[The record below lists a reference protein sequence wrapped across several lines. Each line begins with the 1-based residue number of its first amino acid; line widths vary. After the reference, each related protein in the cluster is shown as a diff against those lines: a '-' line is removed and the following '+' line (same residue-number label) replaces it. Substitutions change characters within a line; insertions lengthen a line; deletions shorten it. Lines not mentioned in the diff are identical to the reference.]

1 VDFENK
7 TMKDFAAFVSGLP
20 EQQGDSRAEEDLKKA
35 LEEATGQ
42 QVEGVSICWDYH
54 DNEEL
59 VQKCLARELRHQE
72 GMWSPHQEEGAT
84 GPQEGGSEESSFR
97 KRLNDFE
104 LSIFHEEDE
113 HSSIEA
119 EAEIVE
125 VLKTMTS
132 TDHAIAI
139 FETEEARDE
148 AVKFA
153 ESGGIIFQGQT
164 LELEAAHCEPDTIYW
179 QNFGHTSLSLQIFR
193 LIQGF
198 GWILLALLVWTVA
211 FYLPYAWSVYSFNYA
226 NGQQPGAAYG
236 LTFTMVVVA
245 GNAIMYE
252 VCARVSDFVGYK
264 FRDSRETT
272 YMILYTIA
280 CTFNVLLD
288 FVMTYITAYKVIKGL
303 EFRTYFGIPIE
314 HVSSFVDRFES
325 YAMQRMLAENSFSYL
340 FPSTCLIPFFLEPII
355 TIYVP
360 LKLGQIIVRCHPEIK
375 GQEAEQWLLGPVM
388 EMGRYADLILNLI
401 LACVIFFFPGGYTH
415 TLFFGMAFSHVYI
428 YLFDQYRVL
437 RSVPQCTFANIE
449 VDWWSQVMLIPVCG
463 MVLMCCV
470 FKANRQGYGYYF
482 EGNNIVWVS
491 CAAFCIHFVVHLLLL
506 IYVVP
511 LFGKKPEE
519 NPELDKL
526 TYGEINQNLAASWF
540 ATNPIHCLRSQKIY
554 KHSPS
559 CAYLFMGKEH
569 VLQVNE
575 AIGCYFFDDAG
586 ETPRDGD
593 DRDWNEMKDAASQV
607 ASRISM
613 RMSSLRWDSS
623 KGQDSTKEQA

>member
-1 VDFENK
+1 
-7 TMKDFAAFVSGLP
+7 
-20 EQQGDSRAEEDLKKA
+20 
-35 LEEATGQ
+35 
-42 QVEGVSICWDYH
+42 
-54 DNEEL
+54 
-59 VQKCLARELRHQE
+59 
-72 GMWSPHQEEGAT
+72 
-84 GPQEGGSEESSFR
+84 
-97 KRLNDFE
+97 
-104 LSIFHEEDE
+104 
-113 HSSIEA
+113 
-119 EAEIVE
+119 
-125 VLKTMTS
+125 
-132 TDHAIAI
+132 
-139 FETEEARDE
+139 
-148 AVKFA
+148 
-153 ESGGIIFQGQT
+153 
-164 LELEAAHCEPDTIYW
+164 
-179 QNFGHTSLSLQIFR
+179 
-193 LIQGF
+193 
-198 GWILLALLVWTVA
+198 
-211 FYLPYAWSVYSFNYA
+211 
-226 NGQQPGAAYG
+226 
-236 LTFTMVVVA
+236 MVVVA